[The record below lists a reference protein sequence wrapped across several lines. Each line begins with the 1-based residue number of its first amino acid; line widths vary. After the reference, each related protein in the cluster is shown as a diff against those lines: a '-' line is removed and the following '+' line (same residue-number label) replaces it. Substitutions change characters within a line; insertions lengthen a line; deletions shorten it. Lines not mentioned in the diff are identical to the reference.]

1 MTAGVL
7 LLIGL
12 CMLAAP
18 GGARTIANG
27 DTVFDCETDLNIS
40 AVAEDGDCLVNYLY
54 DDPELAELFSI
65 PVDDAAALDLSPFR
79 DDLKMRHGT
88 YYVRH
93 DGVVQETN
101 KINILSPEVSLNVC
115 LDAGTLI
122 SVSER
127 TVKNTTPIAF
137 TFVAVHVGTYLP
149 TAAVRVELTTPDGG
163 IVTGIPDANGTVR
176 DLTNIA
182 LSAPWVR
189 LRNIDINRLESGV
202 YTGQAVWESPQDFAD
217 YAPDSNCVKFTV
229 TDEAVTVTASKEN
242 LIRNGPFFLT
252 VNGDPETEYYLY
264 VRDAA
269 VAPDRYPYI
278 KAGQPSVTIA
288 DDAFAGAADPD
299 ADTLANSE
307 RATAGGAYAPGTAAV
322 LATGTIGIRS
332 VEFGTT
338 TNTTPSTYVVTVL
351 DPADASKRGDVNVTV
366 EEGEVTITAEGAG
379 TYYLGET
386 LKISGTNTD
395 NRYTYLFITGRSLG
409 DGGVVPDNLSACAS
423 AGNYVRRPV
432 ESDDTWEY
440 RWDTDA
446 LGRAGQILDPAT
458 YTVYACGNCVD
469 EQGNNIDKYHLSG
482 VQYQTFSVYL
492 KAPVVS
498 LDGIEAVVAK
508 GDPLTIGGTTAG
520 DPDQVKLWIFGEN
533 YRLFGVNVPVEDD
546 GTFAYT
552 IGRNETPSLYSGR
565 YYVVV
570 QHPMADC
577 IFNVFPFAPGSTTD
591 FRIANTWSSDV
602 VDLGPLA
609 PSEAADALANR
620 IRSQICDDV
629 CYRTSTDVE
638 EPWIAIDPV
647 ADHAVGETF
656 TVAGS
661 TNLAVGD
668 RLFFEVVRAS
678 FDPTDPGDEPGYGAS
693 GNTTVR
699 AGAGTNEWSFE
710 VDTAKFNAEAYRVF
724 VESVDADVTES
735 TTFSLDNP
743 GGARAAFT
751 ASPTMG
757 VAPLTVRFA
766 DLSTNASVWVWTFG
780 DGNTSADQNP
790 THTYTEGGNYTVV
803 LSVNGGAGVA
813 NATITVLPVLFGD
826 ANDNGVIDQAD
837 TLRVLKQV
845 VGMAAMPAAGTERF
859 RKTDVHRNGEI
870 EIGDAL
876 FIAQYNVGL
885 RGPWFGMMG

>member
-1 MTAGVL
+1 MFYDEQGLNTSPPAGYE
-7 LLIGL
+7 GS
-12 CMLAAP
+12 LAA
-18 GGARTIANG
+18 GATTESLQ
-27 DTVFDCETDLNIS
+27 DTVENATGAGAANEVGIWANMATIFRNC
-40 AVAEDGDCLVNYLY
+40 
-54 DDPELAELFSI
+54 LFS
-65 PVDDAAALDLSPFR
+65 
-79 DDLKMRHGT
+79 
-88 YYVRH
+88 
-93 DGVVQETN
+93 
-101 KINILSPEVSLNVC
+101 
-115 LDAGTLI
+115 
-122 SVSER
+122 
-127 TVKNTTPIAF
+127 
-137 TFVAVHVGTYLP
+137 
-149 TAAVRVELTTPDGG
+149 
-163 IVTGIPDANGTVR
+163 VTI
-176 DLTNIA
+176 
-182 LSAPWVR
+182 
-189 LRNIDINRLESGV
+189 SGV
-202 YTGQAVWESPQDFAD
+202 PNA
-217 YAPDSNCVKFTV
+217 
-229 TDEAVTVTASKEN
+229 
-242 LIRNGPFFLT
+242 
-252 VNGDPETEYYLY
+252 EYYLY
-264 VRDAA
+264 VRNASIAANEYPFIKMGLPA
-269 VAPDRYPYI
+269 VAITD
-278 KAGQPSVTIA
+278 T
-288 DDAFAGAADPD
+288 AFAGAADPT
-299 ADTLANSE
+299 ADTLANAE
-307 RATAGGAYAPGTAAV
+307 RAKAGGAYVPGTAAV
-322 LATGTIGIRS
+322 LTAGAEGFCC
-332 VEFGTT
+332 VEFGTDRT
-338 TNTTPSTYVVTVL
+338 TSPSTYVITVL

-366 EEGEVTITAEGAG
+366 EKGEVTITAEGAG
-379 TYYLGET
+379 TYYLGEM
-386 LKISGTNTD
+386 LKFSGANTD
-395 NRYTYLFITGRSLG
+395 NLNTYLFMTGRSLG
-409 DGGVVPDNLSACAS
+409 DGGVALDNISACAS
-423 AGNYVRRPV
+423 AGNYVVCPV
-432 ESDDTWEY
+432 ESNTICGEWEY
-440 RWDTDA
+440 WWDTDA

-482 VQYQTFSVYL
+482 VQYQTFSIVF
-492 KAPVVS
+492 KAPTVS
-498 LDGIEAVVAK
+498 LDRMEAVVAK
-508 GDPLTIGGTTAG
+508 GDPLTIGGTTTG

-552 IGRNETPSLYSGR
+552 IGRNETPYLHSGR

-620 IRSQICDDV
+620 ILSQICDDV
-629 CYRTSTDVE
+629 CYRTSTDIE

-656 TVAGS
+656 TIAGS

-668 RLFFEVVRAS
+668 RLFFEVVRSS
-678 FDPTDPGDEPGYGAS
+678 FDPTDPRDEPGYGAS

-766 DLSTNASVWVWTFG
+766 DLSTNASAWVWTFG